1 MIDLDLHARVE
12 DFLYAEAELLDEWR
26 LAEWL
31 ELFTEGAVYQVPSTD
46 LGDEAQPDSSL
57 FYIADDHERLRERIT
72 RLLKR
77 GAHVEQP
84 RSKTC
89 HLLSNIRVAVLDDG
103 YHVRAAFVVYRTKG
117 GIQDVY
123 VGRSRY
129 LLHSNGEFFMI
140 REKRCALA
148 MDGLRPQGR
157 ISIIL

>member
-1 MIDLDLHARVE
+1 MIDPALHARVQ
-12 DFLYAEAELLDEWR
+12 DFLFAEAELLDEWR
-26 LAEWL
+26 LSEWL
-31 ELFTEGAVYQVPSTD
+31 ALFTADAVYQVPSTD
-46 LGDEAQPDSSL
+46 LGDEAQPDTSL

-77 GAHVEQP
+77 GAHAEQP

-89 HLLSNIRVAVLDDG
+89 HLLSNIRVAAQDEG

-117 GIQDVY
+117 GVQDIY
-123 VGRSRY
+123 VGRIRY
-129 LLHSNGEFFMI
+129 LLQSNGDSFMI
-140 REKRCALA
+140 REKRCSLA

>member
-1 MIDLDLHARVE
+1 MIDPALHAQVQ
-12 DFLYAEAELLDEWR
+12 DFLFAEAELLDEWR
-26 LAEWL
+26 LSEWL
-31 ELFTEGAVYQVPSTD
+31 ALFTEDAVYQVPSTD
-46 LGDEAQPDSSL
+46 LGVEAEPDTSL
-57 FYIADDHERLRERIT
+57 FYIADDHERLRERVT

-89 HLLSNIRVAVLDDG
+89 HLVSNIRIAAREDAHD
-103 YHVRAAFVVYRTKG
+103 VRAAFVVYRTKG
-117 GIQDVY
+117 GIQDIY

-129 LLHSNGEFFMI
+129 LLQSNGESFMI